1 MHSFEDL
8 LTHYVLQ
15 EAISLKNAKKK
26 GLTKKYS
33 GAYNDRL
40 NEVFGGKN
48 RIFLNLKIDY
58 SNMDSPLMK
67 SINSLLYHHDY
78 SIDSMLGY
86 INGIAYKVKHDTM
99 ELDKKNPVKIGKLL
113 QKFEA
118 DGQIEVT
125 DRKDG
130 KKTTKWITGKPLLHE
145 FKNDPIRSSNGEFLI
160 VISRHPY
167 DVAGAS
173 TDRSWTSCM
182 DLGLPRINYPKTRPN
197 EGINRRYIPKD
208 IQEGTLV
215 AYVVTKDELYIGP
228 NGEPKVKLVRPLS
241 RMLMKPHN
249 SDVGS
254 VYAVGKMYGSQYPE
268 FYQKVKEWTSKN
280 LNNKLTGGEKIY
292 KNRNLYDDNDTPVD
306 FKFNSG
312 NTIADEVL
320 TDKLNH
326 NNEKELG
333 NELTF
338 TTEGNNIVTVEIDM
352 KFEFGED
359 IVKPFSE
366 LTDFKRHNI
375 KDIYSPIEKA
385 LASVVYDSL
394 NIGKY
399 DNTYPEIDM
408 VSQGDGM
415 DVTIKFYINVY
426 SGDDKHIDNID
437 DETIGDIIN
446 DSLRNFQNFN
456 YKELKRELYQIC
468 KQYDWSGEEQRHAA
482 EIEKYISQY
491 SQAVNTSL
499 SGLIPDIGIVSK
511 LNIISPEKM
520 ASYGN
525 DEMVKYVKEMSKIR
539 QALSRIVSIKT
550 NNFDRTIPYMISR
563 EESYQK
569 RVHQIFQQW
578 FLNNLKI
585 DLRKYSDQMGDMWRA
600 NVVMGMKNKIPDEDF
615 ENLFDVREEIFNI
628 DANIERL
635 IGHNPN
641 DVKI

>member
-1 MHSFEDL
+1 MQRFEDL
-8 LTHYVLQ
+8 LSHHLMS

-26 GLTKKYS
+26 RLSKKYS
-33 GAYNDRL
+33 GAYNERL
-40 NEVFGGKN
+40 DEVFGGKN

-58 SNMDSPLMK
+58 TNMDSPIMK
-67 SINSLLYHHDY
+67 RINSLLYNHDY

-86 INGIAYKVKHDTM
+86 IKGIAYKVKHDTM

-113 QKFEA
+113 QKFEE
-118 DGQIEVT
+118 DGEIEVT
-125 DRKDG
+125 DRVNG
-130 KKTTKWITGKPLLHE
+130 KKTTKKVTGKPLLHE
-145 FKNDPIRSSNGEFLI
+145 FKNDPIRATNGEFLI

-167 DVAGAS
+167 DIAGAS

-197 EGINRRYIPKD
+197 EGVNRKYIPRD
-208 IQEGTLV
+208 IEEGTLV
-215 AYVVTKDELYIGP
+215 AYVVTKDEMYIGA
-228 NGEPKVKLVRPLS
+228 NGEPKVKLEKPLS

-254 VYAVGKMYGSQYPE
+254 VYAVGKMYGSPYPE

-292 KNRNLYDDNDTPVD
+292 KNRHLYDDNDTPVD

-320 TDKLNH
+320 TDKLNYH
-326 NNEKELG
+326 NEKELG
-333 NELTF
+333 NEITF

-352 KFEFGED
+352 KFEFEED

-366 LTDFKRHNI
+366 LTDFKKHDI

-399 DNTYPEIDM
+399 DNTYPVIDM

-415 DVTIKFYINVY
+415 DVTIKFDVNVY
-426 SGDDKHIDNID
+426 SEDDKYID
-437 DETIGDIIN
+437 DDTIGDIIN
-446 DSLRNFQNFN
+446 DSLRNFEYFN
-456 YKELKRELYQIC
+456 YKELKSILYKIC
-468 KQYDWSGEEQRHAA
+468 KQYDWNAEEQRHSA
-482 EIEKYISQY
+482 EIEKYVSRY
-491 SQAVNTSL
+491 SQAVDTL

-511 LNIISPEKM
+511 LNIVSPEKM

-525 DEMVKYVKEMSKIR
+525 EEMVRYTKEMSKIR
-539 QALSRIVSIKT
+539 QALGRIVSIKT

-569 RVHQIFQQW
+569 RIHQIFQQW
-578 FLNNLKI
+578 FLNNFKI
-585 DLRKYSDQMGDMWRA
+585 DLRKYSDQMGDMWRFKK
-600 NVVMGMKNKIPDEDF
+600 VHDMSNKIPEEDY
-615 ENLFDVREEIFNI
+615 ENLLDVHHELFQI
-628 DANIERL
+628 DASIERL

-641 DVKI
+641 DIKI